1 MLRSG
6 RCLFIREYFPFSW
19 TQTVV
24 MPLANLC
31 LVFRQWW
38 DSEGDIR
45 FTIEL
50 PTPQKTYEIYE
61 SGGAEKAEQHWQQD
75 PLVQALKRLVRTQE
89 IRPSCGRRDSN
100 SDP

>member
-1 MLRSG
+1 MDFDAPFWTM
-6 RCLFIREYFPFSW
+6 FIHQGVFS
-19 TQTVV
+19 V

-61 SGGAEKAEQHWQQD
+61 SGGA
-75 PLVQALKRLVRTQE
+75 
-89 IRPSCGRRDSN
+89 
-100 SDP
+100 